1 MFDRKILTD
10 NFKFNTQSPKTLLP
24 KFDKKIFSG
33 TTLDLVPKLLKKLS
47 IFSYFITS
55 YHTLSPNNSLEN
67 CKDLKQF
74 CSKSIFCLCF
84 SIWSWFPPRKHPKIN
99 CYRKSFFLYSFCPQV
114 IEKWK
119 ISLYFV
125 LLGLRK
131 WVTLNVPFIWLKL
144 LLYT

>member
-47 IFSYFITS
+47 IFSYFITF

-84 SIWSWFPPRKHPKIN
+84 SIWSWFPPRKRPKIN
-99 CYRKSFFLYSFCPQV
+99 CYRKSFF
-114 IEKWK
+114 
-119 ISLYFV
+119 FV
-125 LLGLRK
+125 QFLSSGYRKMKNLPLLCIIGS
-131 WVTLNVPFIWLKL
+131 
-144 LLYT
+144 